1 MTGSSYLLIAALS
14 TLLLGS
20 VSTSLVAAGGPPP
33 GTPVVVGAN
42 KGRTTYTATV
52 ATNGRGVWIN
62 VRATRSSSGSSETP
76 ANSSGA
82 GSDNGAVSAVSYTG
96 AGSGSAATSDSAS
109 TVTRTWYNAEG
120 EPYYE
125 TADGHVY
132 HLAGVN
138 IGNASSGS
146 NGWFT
151 TGSRQHPGSVPESLY
166 VDGHLQGIVWV
177 PYGTKLGSL
186 QWGSPPSG
194 STIQSASAPVV
205 LDPRA
210 IALDLLRHVP
220 LPSLRLRMN
229 PALGLVAMPSWFW
242 AEGYTGQ
249 PFGGSVT
256 VGSYTIA
263 VRVWPISYQW
273 DFGDGTTITSSD
285 LGQAY
290 PAQSDIRH
298 TYQYSSLR
306 YPNGFPVRLTV
317 QFAAAYSVN
326 GGALNALPGM
336 QQTYADNYPVQQ
348 LQSVLTDH

>member
-1 MTGSSYLLIAALS
+1 MTRSSHLLIAALGA
-14 TLLLGS
+14 LVLAS
-20 VSTSLVAAGGPPP
+20 VWVSPVAADGPPPP

-52 ATNGRGVWIN
+52 TANGRGVWIN
-62 VRATRSSSGSSETP
+62 VRARRSSSGSNETP
-76 ANSSGA
+76 ANSGSAVNGYSA
-82 GSDNGAVSAVSYTG
+82 GSAVSY
-96 AGSGSAATSDSAS
+96 AESGSAAPSDSAS
-109 TVTRTWYNAEG
+109 TVTRTWYNAQG

-138 IGNASSGS
+138 IGDASSGS

-151 TGSRQHPGSVPESLY
+151 TGSRQHPSSVPESLY
-166 VDGHLQGIVWV
+166 IDGHLQGIVWV
-177 PYGTKLGSL
+177 PYGTKPGNL
-186 QWGSPPSG
+186 QWGAPPAG
-194 STIQSASAPVV
+194 STTQSASAPVV

-220 LPSLRLRMN
+220 LPSLRIRMN

-242 AEGYTGQ
+242 AEGYNGQ

-256 VGSYTIA
+256 IGSYTISVHVWA
-263 VRVWPISYQW
+263 VSYQW
-273 DFGDGTTITSSD
+273 DFGDGTTLTSSD

-326 GGALNALPGM
+326 GAGSGALPGM
-336 QQTYADNYPVQQ
+336 QQTYAGDYPVQQ
-348 LQSVLTDH
+348 LQSILTNR